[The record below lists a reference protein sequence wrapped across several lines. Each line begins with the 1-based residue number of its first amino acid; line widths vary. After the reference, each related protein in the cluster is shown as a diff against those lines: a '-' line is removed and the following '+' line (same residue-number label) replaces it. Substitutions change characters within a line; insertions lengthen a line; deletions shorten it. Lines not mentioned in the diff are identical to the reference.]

1 MDEWWTN
8 LSIIAVA
15 KKLAYLT
22 ETVVNKP
29 EQAINDEKYVKN

>member
-1 MDEWWTN
+1 MDECCSN
-8 LSIIAVA
+8 LLIIAVA